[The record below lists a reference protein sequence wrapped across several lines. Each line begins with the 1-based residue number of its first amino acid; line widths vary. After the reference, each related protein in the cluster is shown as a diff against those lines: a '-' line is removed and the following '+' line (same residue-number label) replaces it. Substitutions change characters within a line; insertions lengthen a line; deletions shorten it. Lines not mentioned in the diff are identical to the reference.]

1 MRSAFTLIEVMVSVV
16 IISFVSVGLFGLQNN
31 TTHNL
36 ELIKK
41 QRHLALVAS
50 PLLVRED
57 INLHNKTRTL
67 YDFLKERYNL
77 RYDTMI
83 EALKNT
89 TLTYTQEEFAFISL
103 DEEVENT
110 VGMQAPKVGLKI
122 SKIVVKST
130 TSSAR
135 VYSFEAMQ

>member
-16 IISFVSVGLFGLQNN
+16 IISFVAVGLFGLQNN

-103 DEEVENT
+103 DEEIEDT

-122 SKIVVKST
+122 SKIVVKSA